1 MNVSIKWLKEYVDFD
16 LSPEVLAERLLMLG
30 MEIESIK
37 QLGEGLDRVV
47 VGKINTVTK
56 HPKAD
61 KLVLCNVDVGSGT
74 DGQIICGA
82 PNAREGL
89 VAPVALVGAQLPN
102 GLTIK
107 RAKIRG
113 EESHGM
119 LCSEQE
125 LAISDEASGLME
137 LPNDT
142 QIGISIVEALGLDD
156 VVLELEI
163 TPNRPDCLS
172 MIGVAREIS
181 VSTGNPLKLPEVNVQ
196 YSASAGIAIQD
207 LTSVTIEAPDLCP
220 RYAARV
226 IRGVKIA
233 PSPAWLQH
241 RLKAVGVGTINNIVD
256 ITNYVLME
264 YGHPL
269 HAFDYHQLTEN
280 RIIVRR
286 AEPGETLQTIDAE
299 EQELTPDMLV
309 IADAKTPVALAGVM
323 GGFDS
328 EITDETV
335 DVLLESAYFHPPSIR
350 KTSKALGMHT
360 EASHRFERGTDPEG
374 VIPAINR
381 AAQLIA
387 EIAGGEICSGIVDVY
402 PGKSRLVEDSRYAER
417 DGINIKLR
425 PERVNFVLGTEI
437 TPDGMRD
444 ILTRLGF
451 VVSDTFEV
459 KIPTFRPD
467 VSQEIDLVEEIARVY
482 GFDNIPTTLPRGD
495 IPIPKVDS
503 KEDLRE
509 RVKTYLLQCG
519 MMEAMNYA
527 FYHPDVF
534 DRIRLAPTDP
544 LRQAVRIA
552 NPLSED
558 QSIMRTTL
566 LPSLLANAQHNRNH
580 QINDVQFFECSKVFL
595 PHGTDEYPNEPERV
609 AGLIAGNLG
618 AGVYGNPLCPA
629 DFFDIKGV
637 VEGLLGRCDLSDYT
651 VVQTDHT
658 TFHPGRRAEI
668 RIKDKTLCV
677 FGEAHPEVLETY
689 DLPHKAYLFELDFD
703 KLVAVTEPTTQFEPI
718 PIYPSV
724 NRDLAIVLDTDTP
737 ASRPTEIIK
746 AVGGELVSSLHLFD
760 VYVGEQVAEGKK
772 SLAFAIEYRSPTE
785 TLTDEIVDRIHGRI
799 LEQLE
804 RELGATLRS

>member
-1 MNVSIKWLKEYVDFD
+1 MNVSIKWLKEYVEFD
-16 LSPEVLAERLLMLG
+16 LSPEALADRLLMLG

-47 VGKINTVTK
+47 VGRINTVEK

-74 DGQIICGA
+74 DAQIVCGA

-89 VAPVALVGAQLPN
+89 VAPVALIGAQLPN

-113 EESHGM
+113 EESSGM
-119 LCSEQE
+119 LCSQQE

-137 LPNDT
+137 LPDDT
-142 QIGISIVEALGLDD
+142 QIGAPIVEALGLDD

-181 VSTGNPLKLPEVNVQ
+181 VTTGNPLTLPDIDVQ
-196 YSASAGIAIQD
+196 EETANIHN
-207 LTSVTIEAPDLCP
+207 LTSVTIEDPELCP

-233 PSPAWLQH
+233 PSPVWLQR
-241 RLKAVGVGTINNIVD
+241 RLESIGVGTINNIVD

-269 HAFDYHQLTEN
+269 HAFDYHRLAEN
-280 RIIVRR
+280 RIVVRR
-286 AEPGETLQTIDAE
+286 AKSGETLKTIDAE
-299 EQELTPDMLV
+299 ERELTPDMLV
-309 IADAKTPVALAGVM
+309 IADAENPVALAGVM

-328 EITDETV
+328 EITGQTV

-360 EASHRFERGTDPEG
+360 EASHRFERGADPEG

-381 AAQLIA
+381 AAQLIVK
-387 EIAGGEICSGIVDVY
+387 IAGGEICSGIIDVY
-402 PGKSRLVEDSRYAER
+402 PGER
-417 DGINIKLR
+417 ETPNITLR

-437 TPDGMRD
+437 ADDDIRG

-451 VVSDTFEV
+451 AVSDAFEV
-459 KIPTFRPD
+459 TAPTFRPD
-467 VSQEIDLVEEIARVY
+467 VEQEIDLVEEIARVY

-495 IPIPKVDS
+495 IPIPKVEP

-534 DRIRLAPTDP
+534 DRIRLPSTDP
-544 LRQAVRIA
+544 LRQAVQIA
-552 NPLSED
+552 NPLSVD

-566 LPSLLANAQHNRNH
+566 LPSLLANAQRNRNH
-580 QINDVQFFECSKVFL
+580 QINDVQFFECSKVFI
-595 PHGTDEYPNEPERV
+595 PNGTDEYPNEPERV
-609 AGLIAGNLG
+609 AGMITGSLG
-618 AGVYGNPLCPA
+618 AGVYGDPFRPA
-629 DFFDIKGV
+629 DFFDVKGI
-637 VEGLLGRCDLSDYT
+637 VEGMLDRCGLSDYT
-651 VVQTDHT
+651 VTHTDHPA
-658 TFHPGRRAEI
+658 FHPGRRAEI
-668 RIKDKTLCV
+668 CIKDKTLCV
-677 FGEAHPEVLETY
+677 FGEAHPEVLENY
-689 DLPHKAYLFELDFD
+689 DLPNKAYLFELDFER
-703 KLVAVTEPTTQFEPI
+703 LVDVVEPLKQFEPI

-724 NRDLAIVLDTDTP
+724 NRDLAIVLDTDIP
-737 ASRPTEIIK
+737 ASRPIEIIEST
-746 AVGGELVSSLHLFD
+746 GGELVSSLHLFD
-760 VYVGEQVAEGKK
+760 VYTGEQVPEGKK
-772 SLAFAIEYRSPTE
+772 SLAFAIEYRSTTE
-785 TLTDEIVDRIHGRI
+785 TLTDEIVDRVHGGI
-799 LEQLE
+799 LERLE
-804 RELGATLRS
+804 QELGATLRS

>member
-1 MNVSIKWLKEYVDFD
+1 MNVSIKWLKEYVDFE
-16 LSPEVLAERLLMLG
+16 LSPEALAERLLMLG

-47 VGKINTVTK
+47 VGRINSVQQ

-74 DGQIICGA
+74 DAQIVCGA

-113 EESHGM
+113 EESGGM

-137 LPNDT
+137 LPEDT
-142 QIGISIVEALGLDD
+142 QIGAPIVEALGLDD
-156 VVLELEI
+156 VMLELEI

-172 MIGVAREIS
+172 MIGVGREIS
-181 VSTGNPLKLPEVNVQ
+181 VITGNPLKLPEIDVQ
-196 YSASAGIAIQD
+196 EETVD
-207 LTSVTIEAPDLCP
+207 THNLTRVTIEDPELCP

-226 IRGVKIA
+226 IRGVKIG
-233 PSPAWLQH
+233 PSPTWMQR
-241 RLKAVGVGTINNIVD
+241 RLEAIDVGTINNIVD

-269 HAFDYHQLTEN
+269 HAFDYHRLAEN
-280 RIIVRR
+280 RIVVRR
-286 AEPGETLQTIDAE
+286 AKPGETLKTIDAE
-299 EQELTPDMLV
+299 ERELTPDMLV
-309 IADAKTPVALAGVM
+309 IADAEHPVALAGVM

-328 EITDETV
+328 EITDQTV

-360 EASHRFERGTDPEG
+360 EASHRFERGADPEG

-381 AAQLIA
+381 AAQLIVD
-387 EIAGGEICSGIVDVY
+387 IAGGEICSGIIDVY
-402 PGKSRLVEDSRYAER
+402 PGER
-417 DGINIKLR
+417 ETPNIKLR

-437 TPDGMRD
+437 ADDDIRG

-459 KIPTFRPD
+459 SVPTFRPD
-467 VSQEIDLVEEIARVY
+467 VGQEIDLVEEIARVY
-482 GFDNIPTTLPRGD
+482 GFGNIPTTLPRGD
-495 IPIPKVDS
+495 IPIPKVEP
-503 KEDLRE
+503 KADLRE

-534 DRIRLAPTDP
+534 DRLRLSAKDP
-544 LRQAVRIA
+544 LRQAVQIA
-552 NPLSED
+552 NPLSVD

-566 LPSLLANAQHNRNH
+566 LPSLLANAQRNRNH
-580 QINDVQFFECSKVFL
+580 QINDVQFFECSKVFI
-595 PHGTDEYPNEPERV
+595 PNGTDEYPNEPEYV
-609 AGLIAGNLG
+609 AGMITGNLG
-618 AGVYGNPLCPA
+618 GGVYGDPFRPA

-637 VEGLLGRCDLSDYT
+637 VEGMLNRCGVSDYT
-651 VVQTDHT
+651 ITHT
-658 TFHPGRRAEI
+658 EHPTFHPGRRAEI
-668 RIKDKTLCV
+668 RVKDKTLCV
-677 FGEAHPEVLETY
+677 FGEAHPEVLENY
-689 DLPHKAYLFELDFD
+689 DLPSKAYLFELDFE
-703 KLVAVTEPTTQFEPI
+703 KLVDVVELMKQFEPI

-724 NRDLAIVLDTDTP
+724 NRDLAIVLDADIP
-737 ASRPTEIIK
+737 ASRPINIIESTE
-746 AVGGELVSSLHLFD
+746 GELVSSLHLFD
-760 VYVGEQVAEGKK
+760 VYTGEQVPEGKK
-772 SLAFAIEYRSPTE
+772 SLAFAIEYRSTTE
-785 TLTDEIVDRIHGRI
+785 TLTDEIVDRVHGGILVR
-799 LEQLE
+799 LEQ
-804 RELGATLRS
+804 ELGATLRS

>member
-37 QLGEGLDRVV
+37 RLGAGLERVV
-47 VGKINTVTK
+47 VGQINTVKK

-61 KLVLCNVDVGSGT
+61 KLVLCDVDVGSGT
-74 DGQIICGA
+74 DAQIVCGA

-113 EESHGM
+113 EESRGM

-125 LAISDEASGLME
+125 LTISDEASGLME

-142 QIGISIVEALGLDD
+142 QIGIPIVEALGLDD
-156 VVLELEI
+156 VMLELEI

-181 VSTGNPLKLPEVNVQ
+181 VSTGNPLKLPEVD
-196 YSASAGIAIQD
+196 IQQGRAEIQN

-241 RLKAVGVGTINNIVD
+241 RLKAIGVGTINNIVD

-269 HAFDYHQLTEN
+269 HAFDYHRLAEN

-286 AEPGETLQTIDAE
+286 AELGETLKTIDAE
-299 EQELTPDMLV
+299 ERELTPDMLV
-309 IADAKTPVALAGVM
+309 IADAKNPVALAGVM

-335 DVLLESAYFHPPSIR
+335 DVLLESAYFHPPNIR

-360 EASHRFERGTDPEG
+360 EASHRFERGADREG

-381 AAQLIA
+381 AVQLIV
-387 EIAGGEICSGIVDVY
+387 EIAGGEICSGIVDAY

-417 DGINIKLR
+417 DTITIKLR

-437 TPDGMRD
+437 TPDRMRD

-459 KIPTFRPD
+459 TVPTFRPD

-495 IPIPKVDS
+495 IPIPGVDS

-509 RVKTYLLQCG
+509 RVKLYLLQCG

-544 LRQAVRIA
+544 LRQAVQIA

-580 QINDVQFFECSKVFL
+580 QINDVQFFECSKVFV
-595 PHGTDEYPNEPERV
+595 PNGTAEHPNEPERV
-609 AGLIAGNLG
+609 AGIIAGNLG
-618 AGVYGNPLCPA
+618 AGVYGNPLRPA

-637 VEGLLGRCDLSDYT
+637 VEGLLDRCGLSDYT
-651 VVQTDHT
+651 VVQTDHP

-677 FGEAHPEVLETY
+677 FGEAHPEVLEAY
-689 DLPHKAYLFELDFD
+689 DLPHKAYLFELDFN
-703 KLVAVTEPTTQFEPI
+703 KLGDVTESTTQFEPI
-718 PIYPSV
+718 AIYPSV

-746 AVGGELVSSLHLFD
+746 SAGGELISSLHLFD
-760 VYVGEQVAEGKK
+760 VYVGEQVPEGKK
-772 SLAFAIEYRSPTE
+772 SLAFAIEYRSTTE
-785 TLTDEIVDRIHGRI
+785 TLTDEIVDRIHGEI

>member
-16 LSPEVLAERLLMLG
+16 LSPEALSERLLMLG

-47 VGKINTVTK
+47 VGRINTVDK
-56 HPKAD
+56 HPQAD
-61 KLVLCNVDVGSGT
+61 KLVLCNVDVGSGA
-74 DGQIICGA
+74 DAQVVCGA

-113 EESHGM
+113 EESQGM

-137 LPNDT
+137 LPDET
-142 QIGISIVEALGLDD
+142 QIGAPIVEALGLDD

-181 VSTGNPLKLPEVNVQ
+181 VITENSLRLPAVNVQ
-196 YSASAGIAIQD
+196 QGLTDINN

-233 PSPAWLQH
+233 PSPTWLQR
-241 RLKAVGVGTINNIVD
+241 RLEAIGVGTINNIVD

-280 RIIVRR
+280 RIVVRR
-286 AEPGETLQTIDAE
+286 AKPGETLKTIDAE
-299 EQELTPDMLV
+299 ERELTPDMLV
-309 IADAKTPVALAGVM
+309 IADAENPVALAGVM

-328 EITDETV
+328 EITDQTV

-350 KTSKALGMHT
+350 KTSKVLGMHT
-360 EASHRFERGTDPEG
+360 EASHRFERGADPEG
-374 VIPAINR
+374 VIPALNR
-381 AAQLIA
+381 TTQLIA
-387 EIAGGEICSGIVDVY
+387 EIAGGEICAGIVDVY
-402 PGKSRLVEDSRYAER
+402 PSKREAL
-417 DGINIKLR
+417 NIKLR
-425 PERVNFVLGTEI
+425 PERANFVLGTEI
-437 TPDGMRD
+437 APDDMCD

-451 VVSDTFEV
+451 TVSDTFEV
-459 KIPTFRPD
+459 TAPTFRPD
-467 VSQEIDLVEEIARVY
+467 VGQEIDLVEEIARVY

-495 IPIPKVDS
+495 IPIPKVVP

-509 RVKTYLLQCG
+509 RVKMYLLQCG

-534 DRIRLAPTDP
+534 DRIRLESTDP
-544 LRQAVRIA
+544 LRQAVQIA

-566 LPSLLANAQHNRNH
+566 LPSLLANAQRNRNH
-580 QINDVQFFECSKVFL
+580 QINDVQFFECSKVFI
-595 PHGTDEYPNEPERV
+595 PNGTDEYPNEPERV
-609 AGLIAGNLG
+609 AGIIAGNLG
-618 AGVYGNPLCPA
+618 AGIYGDPLRPA

-637 VEGLLGRCDLSDYT
+637 VEGMLGRCGVSNYT
-651 VVQTDHT
+651 ITHTDHPA
-658 TFHPGRRAEI
+658 FHPGRRAEI
-668 RIKDKTLCV
+668 HVEDKALCV
-677 FGEAHPEVLETY
+677 FGEAHPEVMENY
-689 DLPHKAYLFELDFD
+689 DLPHEAYLFELDFER
-703 KLVAVTEPTTQFEPI
+703 LVDVVEPMKQFEPI

-724 NRDLAIVLDTDTP
+724 NRDLAIVLDADTP
-737 ASRPTEIIK
+737 ASRPTEVIRS
-746 AVGGELVSSLHLFD
+746 AGGELVSGLHLFD
-760 VYVGEQVAEGKK
+760 VYTGEQVPEGKK
-772 SLAFAIEYRSPTE
+772 SLAFAIEYRSTTE
-785 TLTDEIVDRIHGRI
+785 TLTDEIVDRIHGGI

-804 RELGATLRS
+804 RELGAILRS

>member
-16 LSPEVLAERLLMLG
+16 LPPETLAERLLMLG
-30 MEIESIK
+30 MEIESIR

-47 VGKINTVTK
+47 IGRINTVEK

-61 KLVLCNVDVGSGT
+61 KLVLCNVDVGSGA
-74 DGQIICGA
+74 DAQIVCGA

-113 EESHGM
+113 EESSGM

-137 LPNDT
+137 LPEDT
-142 QIGISIVEALGLDD
+142 QIGAPIVEVLGLDD

-181 VSTGNPLKLPEVNVQ
+181 VTTGNPLKLSEIDVQ
-196 YSASAGIAIQD
+196 EETVD
-207 LTSVTIEAPDLCP
+207 VHTLTSVTIADPELCP

-233 PSPAWLQH
+233 PSPAWLQR
-241 RLKAVGVGTINNIVD
+241 RLETVGIGTINNIVD

-269 HAFDYHQLTEN
+269 HAFDYHHLSEN
-280 RIIVRR
+280 RIVVRR
-286 AEPGETLQTIDAE
+286 AKPGERLKTIDAE
-299 EQELTPDMLV
+299 ERELTPDMLV
-309 IADAKTPVALAGVM
+309 IADAENPVALAGVM

-328 EITDETV
+328 EITDQTV

-360 EASHRFERGTDPEG
+360 EASHRFERGADPEG

-381 AAQLIA
+381 AAQLIV
-387 EIAGGEICSGIVDVY
+387 EVAGGAVCSGIVDVY
-402 PGKSRLVEDSRYAER
+402 PGER
-417 DGINIKLR
+417 EAINIELR

-437 TPDGMRD
+437 AHNDIRG

-451 VVSDTFEV
+451 VVSDAFEV
-459 KIPTFRPD
+459 TVPTFRPD
-467 VSQEIDLVEEIARVY
+467 VEQEIDLVEEIARVY

-495 IPIPKVDS
+495 IPIPKVEP
-503 KEDLRE
+503 KADLRE

-534 DRIRLAPTDP
+534 DRIRLSSTDP
-544 LRQAVRIA
+544 LRQAVQIA
-552 NPLSED
+552 NPLSVD

-566 LPSLLANAQHNRNH
+566 LPSLLANAQRNRNH
-580 QINDVQFFECSKVFL
+580 QINDVQFFECSKVFI
-595 PHGTDEYPNEPERV
+595 PNGTDEYPHEPERV
-609 AGLIAGNLG
+609 AGMITGNLG
-618 AGVYGNPLCPA
+618 AGVYGDPLRPA
-629 DFFDIKGV
+629 DFFDIKGI
-637 VEGLLGRCDLSDYT
+637 VEGMLDRCGLSDYT
-651 VVQTDHT
+651 ITHTDHPA
-658 TFHPGRRAEI
+658 FHPGRRAEI
-668 RIKDKTLCV
+668 RIEDATLCV
-677 FGEAHPEVLETY
+677 FGEAHPEVLENY
-689 DLPHKAYLFELDFD
+689 DLPNKAYLFELDFE
-703 KLVAVTEPTTQFEPI
+703 KLVDVVEPMRQFEPI

-724 NRDLAIVLDTDTP
+724 NRDLALVLDADIP
-737 ASRPTEIIK
+737 ASRPIEIIES
-746 AVGGELVSSLHLFD
+746 AGGELVSSLHLFD
-760 VYVGEQVAEGKK
+760 VYTGEQVAEGKK
-772 SLAFAIEYRSPTE
+772 SLAFAIEYRSTTE
-785 TLTDEIVDRIHGRI
+785 TLTDEIVDRVHGGI
-799 LEQLE
+799 LERLE
-804 RELGATLRS
+804 QELGATLRS

>member
-1 MNVSIKWLKEYVDFD
+1 MNVSIKWLKEYVNFD
-16 LSPEVLAERLLMLG
+16 LSPEVLADRLLMLG

-37 QLGEGLDRVV
+37 RLGEGLDRVV
-47 VGKINTVTK
+47 VGRINTVDK
-56 HPKAD
+56 HPQAD

-74 DGQIICGA
+74 DAQIVCGA

-113 EESHGM
+113 EESQGM
-119 LCSEQE
+119 LCSQQE
-125 LAISDEASGLME
+125 LDISDEASGLME
-137 LPNDT
+137 LPDDT
-142 QIGISIVEALGLDD
+142 QIGAPIVEALGLDD

-181 VSTGNPLKLPEVNVQ
+181 ITTGNPLRLPEVNVQ
-196 YSASAGIAIQD
+196 QETTDIHN
-207 LTSVTIEAPDLCP
+207 LTSITIEDSDLCP

-233 PSPAWLQH
+233 PSPAWLQ
-241 RLKAVGVGTINNIVD
+241 RQLEAIGVGTINNIVD

-269 HAFDYHQLTEN
+269 HAFDYHRLTEN
-280 RIIVRR
+280 RIVVRR
-286 AEPGETLQTIDAE
+286 AKPGEKLKTIDAE
-299 EQELTPDMLV
+299 ERELTPDMLV
-309 IADAKTPVALAGVM
+309 IADAKNPVALAGVM

-328 EITDETV
+328 EITDQTV

-360 EASHRFERGTDPEG
+360 EASHRFERGVDPEG
-374 VIPAINR
+374 VVPAINR

-387 EIAGGEICSGIVDVY
+387 EIAGGEICSGIVDAY
-402 PGKSRLVEDSRYAER
+402 PGKPEA
-417 DGINIKLR
+417 INITLR
-425 PERVNFVLGTEI
+425 PERANFVLGTEI
-437 TPDGMRD
+437 APDDMRD

-451 VVSDTFEV
+451 IVSDTFGV
-459 KIPTFRPD
+459 TVPTCRPD
-467 VSQEIDLVEEIARVY
+467 VRQEIDLVEEIARVY

-495 IPIPKVDS
+495 IPIPQVDP

-509 RVKTYLLQCG
+509 RVKSYLLQCG

-527 FYHPDVF
+527 FYHPNVF
-534 DRIRLAPTDP
+534 DRIHLESTDP
-544 LRQAVRIA
+544 LRQAVQIA
-552 NPLSED
+552 NPLTED

-566 LPSLLANAQHNRNH
+566 LPSLLANAQRNRNH
-580 QINDVQFFECSKVFL
+580 QINDVQFFECSKVFI
-595 PHGTDEYPNEPERV
+595 PNGTDEYPNEPERV
-609 AGLIAGNLG
+609 AGIIAGNLG
-618 AGVYGNPLCPA
+618 AGVYGDPLRPA

-637 VEGLLGRCDLSDYT
+637 VEGMLNRCGISDYIIT
-651 VVQTDHT
+651 HTDHP

-668 RIKDKTLCV
+668 HIEDKTLCV
-677 FGEAHPEVLETY
+677 LGEAHPEVLENY
-689 DLPHKAYLFELDFD
+689 DLPHKAYLFELDFER
-703 KLVAVTEPTTQFEPI
+703 LVNAVEPMKQFEPI

-724 NRDLAIVLDTDTP
+724 NRDLAIVLDADTP
-737 ASRPTEIIK
+737 ANRPTEIIK
-746 AVGGELVSSLHLFD
+746 SAGGELVSGLHLFD
-760 VYVGEQVAEGKK
+760 VYTGEQVPEGKK
-772 SLAFAIEYRSPTE
+772 SLAFAIEYRSGTE
-785 TLTDEIVDRIHGRI
+785 TLTDEVVDRVHGGI

>member
-1 MNVSIKWLKEYVDFD
+1 MDVSMKWLKEYVDFD

-47 VGKINTVTK
+47 VGKINAVNK

-74 DGQIICGA
+74 DAQIVCGA

-89 VAPVALVGAQLPN
+89 VAPVALIGAQLPN

-125 LAISDEASGLME
+125 LTISDEASGLME
-137 LPNDT
+137 LSNDT
-142 QIGISIVEALGLDD
+142 QIGISIAEALGLDD

-196 YSASAGIAIQD
+196 CSSPDMIGTGGAAIQN
-207 LTSVTIEAPDLCP
+207 LTSVTIDAPDLCP

-233 PSPAWLQH
+233 PSPAWLQR
-241 RLKAVGVGTINNIVD
+241 RLGAVGIGTINNIVD

-269 HAFDYHQLTEN
+269 HAFDYHRLVEN

-286 AEPGETLQTIDAE
+286 AESGETLKTIDAE
-299 EQELTPDMLV
+299 ERELTPDMLV
-309 IADAKTPVALAGVM
+309 IADAKNPVALAGVM

-328 EITDETV
+328 EITGETV

-381 AAQLIA
+381 AAQLIT

-402 PGKSRLVEDSRYAER
+402 PGKR
-417 DGINIKLR
+417 DAINIKLR

-459 KIPTFRPD
+459 TVPTFRPD
-467 VSQEIDLVEEIARVY
+467 VNQEIDLVEEIARVY

-534 DRIRLAPTDP
+534 DRIRLTPTDP
-544 LRQAVRIA
+544 LRQAVQIA

-580 QINDVQFFECSKVFL
+580 QISDVQFFECSKVFI
-595 PHGTDEYPNEPERV
+595 PNGTAEHPNEPERI

-618 AGVYGNPLCPA
+618 GGVYGNPLRPA

-637 VEGLLGRCDLSDYT
+637 VEGLLERCGLSDYT
-651 VVQTDHT
+651 VVQADRPTL
-658 TFHPGRRAEI
+658 HPGRRAEI
-668 RIKDKTLCV
+668 RIKDETVCV

-689 DLPHKAYLFELDFD
+689 DLPYKAYLFELDFD
-703 KLVAVTEPTTQFEPI
+703 KLVDMAESTTQFKSI

-724 NRDLAIVLDTDTP
+724 NRDLAIVLDINTS
-737 ASRPTEIIK
+737 ANRPTEIIK
-746 AVGGELVSSLHLFD
+746 SAGGELVSSLHLFD
-760 VYVGEQVAEGKK
+760 VYVGEQVPEGKK
-772 SLAFAIEYRSPTE
+772 SLAFAIEYRSTTE
-785 TLTDEIVDRIHGRI
+785 TLTDEIVDRIHGGI

>member
-16 LSPEVLAERLLMLG
+16 LSPEALSERLLMLG

-47 VGKINTVTK
+47 VGRINTVDK
-56 HPKAD
+56 HPQAD
-61 KLVLCNVDVGSGT
+61 KLVLCNVDVGSGA
-74 DGQIICGA
+74 DAQVVCGA

-113 EESHGM
+113 EESQGM

-137 LPNDT
+137 LPDET
-142 QIGISIVEALGLDD
+142 QIGAPIVEALGLDD

-181 VSTGNPLKLPEVNVQ
+181 VITENSLRLPAVNVQ
-196 YSASAGIAIQD
+196 QG
-207 LTSVTIEAPDLCP
+207 LTDINNLTNVTIEAPDLCP

-233 PSPAWLQH
+233 PSPTWLQR
-241 RLKAVGVGTINNIVD
+241 RLEAIGVGTINNIVD

-280 RIIVRR
+280 RIVVRR
-286 AEPGETLQTIDAE
+286 AKPGETLKTIDAE
-299 EQELTPDMLV
+299 ERELTPDMLV
-309 IADAKTPVALAGVM
+309 IADAENPVALAGVM

-328 EITDETV
+328 EITDQTV

-350 KTSKALGMHT
+350 KTSKVLGMHT
-360 EASHRFERGTDPEG
+360 EASHRFERGADPEG
-374 VIPAINR
+374 VIPALNR
-381 AAQLIA
+381 TTQLIA
-387 EIAGGEICSGIVDVY
+387 EIAGGEICAGIVDVY
-402 PGKSRLVEDSRYAER
+402 PSKREAL
-417 DGINIKLR
+417 NIKLR
-425 PERVNFVLGTEI
+425 PERANFVLGTEI
-437 TPDGMRD
+437 APDDMCD

-451 VVSDTFEV
+451 TVSDTFEV
-459 KIPTFRPD
+459 TAPTFRPD
-467 VSQEIDLVEEIARVY
+467 VGQEIDLVEEIARVY

-495 IPIPKVDS
+495 IPIPKVVP

-509 RVKTYLLQCG
+509 RVKMYLLQCG

-534 DRIRLAPTDP
+534 DRIRLESTDP
-544 LRQAVRIA
+544 LRQAVQIA

-566 LPSLLANAQHNRNH
+566 LPSLLANAQRNRNH
-580 QINDVQFFECSKVFL
+580 QINDVQFFECSKVFI
-595 PHGTDEYPNEPERV
+595 PNGTDEYPNEPERV
-609 AGLIAGNLG
+609 AGIIAGNLG
-618 AGVYGNPLCPA
+618 AGIYGDPLRPA

-637 VEGLLGRCDLSDYT
+637 VEGMLGRCGVSNYT
-651 VVQTDHT
+651 ITHTDHPA
-658 TFHPGRRAEI
+658 FHPGRRAEI
-668 RIKDKTLCV
+668 HVEDKALCV
-677 FGEAHPEVLETY
+677 FGEAHPEVMENY
-689 DLPHKAYLFELDFD
+689 DLPHEAYLFELDFER
-703 KLVAVTEPTTQFEPI
+703 LVDVVEPMKQFEPI

-724 NRDLAIVLDTDTP
+724 NRDLAIVLDADTP
-737 ASRPTEIIK
+737 ASRPTEVIRS
-746 AVGGELVSSLHLFD
+746 AGGELVSGLHLFD
-760 VYVGEQVAEGKK
+760 VYTGEQVPEGKK
-772 SLAFAIEYRSPTE
+772 SLAFAIEYRSTTE
-785 TLTDEIVDRIHGRI
+785 TLTDEIVDRIHGGI

-804 RELGATLRS
+804 RELGAILRS

>member
-16 LSPEVLAERLLMLG
+16 LSPEALSERLLMLG

-47 VGKINTVTK
+47 VGRINTVDK
-56 HPKAD
+56 HPQAD
-61 KLVLCNVDVGSGT
+61 KLVLCNVDVGSGA
-74 DGQIICGA
+74 DAQVVCGA

-113 EESHGM
+113 EESQGM

-137 LPNDT
+137 LPDET
-142 QIGISIVEALGLDD
+142 QIGAPIVEALGLDD

-181 VSTGNPLKLPEVNVQ
+181 VITENSLRLPAVNVQ
-196 YSASAGIAIQD
+196 QG
-207 LTSVTIEAPDLCP
+207 LTDINNLTNVTIEAPDLCP

-233 PSPAWLQH
+233 PSPTWLQR
-241 RLKAVGVGTINNIVD
+241 RLEAIGVGTINNIVD

-280 RIIVRR
+280 RIVVRR
-286 AEPGETLQTIDAE
+286 AKPGETLKTIDAE
-299 EQELTPDMLV
+299 ERELTPDMLV
-309 IADAKTPVALAGVM
+309 IADAENPVALAGVM

-328 EITDETV
+328 EITDQTV

-350 KTSKALGMHT
+350 KTSKVLGMHT
-360 EASHRFERGTDPEG
+360 EASHRFERGADPEG
-374 VIPAINR
+374 VIPALNR
-381 AAQLIA
+381 TTQLIA
-387 EIAGGEICSGIVDVY
+387 EIAGGEICAGIVDVY
-402 PGKSRLVEDSRYAER
+402 PSKREAL
-417 DGINIKLR
+417 NIKLR
-425 PERVNFVLGTEI
+425 PERANFVLGTEI
-437 TPDGMRD
+437 APDDMCD

-451 VVSDTFEV
+451 TVSDTFEV
-459 KIPTFRPD
+459 TAPTFRPD
-467 VSQEIDLVEEIARVY
+467 VGQEIDLVEEIARVY

-495 IPIPKVDS
+495 IPIPKVVP

-509 RVKTYLLQCG
+509 RVKMYLLQCG

-534 DRIRLAPTDP
+534 DRIRLESTDP
-544 LRQAVRIA
+544 LRQAVQIA

-566 LPSLLANAQHNRNH
+566 LPSLLANAQRNRNH
-580 QINDVQFFECSKVFL
+580 QINDVQFFECSKVFI
-595 PHGTDEYPNEPERV
+595 PNGTDEYPNEPERV
-609 AGLIAGNLG
+609 AGIIAGNLG
-618 AGVYGNPLCPA
+618 AGVYGDPLRPA

-637 VEGLLGRCDLSDYT
+637 VEGMLGRCGVSNYT
-651 VVQTDHT
+651 ITHTDHPA
-658 TFHPGRRAEI
+658 FHPGRRAEI
-668 RIKDKTLCV
+668 HVEDKALCV
-677 FGEAHPEVLETY
+677 FGEAHPEVMENY
-689 DLPHKAYLFELDFD
+689 DLPHEAYLFELDFER
-703 KLVAVTEPTTQFEPI
+703 LVDVVEPMKQFEPI

-724 NRDLAIVLDTDTP
+724 NRDLAIVLDADTP
-737 ASRPTEIIK
+737 ASRPTEVIRS
-746 AVGGELVSSLHLFD
+746 AGGELVSGLHLFD
-760 VYVGEQVAEGKK
+760 VYTGEQVPEGKK
-772 SLAFAIEYRSPTE
+772 SLAFAIEYRSTTE
-785 TLTDEIVDRIHGRI
+785 TLTDEIVDRIHGGI

-804 RELGATLRS
+804 RELGAILRS

>member
-1 MNVSIKWLKEYVDFD
+1 MNASIKWLKEYVDFD
-16 LSPEVLAERLLMLG
+16 LSPEALAERLLMLG

-47 VGKINTVTK
+47 VGRINTVDR
-56 HPKAD
+56 HPQAD

-74 DGQIICGA
+74 DAQIVCGA

-113 EESHGM
+113 EESQGM

-125 LAISDEASGLME
+125 LAISEEASGLME
-137 LPNDT
+137 LPDDM
-142 QIGISIVEALGLDD
+142 QIGAPIVEALDLND

-181 VSTGNPLKLPEVNVQ
+181 VITENPLKLPEVNIP
-196 YSASAGIAIQD
+196 SGTIDIHN

-233 PSPAWLQH
+233 PSPTWLQR
-241 RLKAVGVGTINNIVD
+241 RLEAIGVGTINNIVD

-264 YGHPL
+264 YGQPL
-269 HAFDYHQLTEN
+269 HAFDYHRLTEN
-280 RIIVRR
+280 RIVVRR
-286 AEPGETLQTIDAE
+286 AKLGEKLKTIDAE
-299 EQELTPDMLV
+299 ERELVREMLV
-309 IADAKTPVALAGVM
+309 IADAENPVALAGVM

-328 EITDETV
+328 EITDGTV

-350 KTSKALGMHT
+350 KTSKDLGMHT
-360 EASHRFERGTDPEG
+360 EASHRFERGADPEG

-402 PGKSRLVEDSRYAER
+402 PGKQEA
-417 DGINIKLR
+417 INIKLR
-425 PERVNFVLGTEI
+425 PERANFVLGTKI
-437 TPDGMRD
+437 ASDDMRD
-444 ILTRLGF
+444 SLTRLGF
-451 VVSDTFEV
+451 TVSDTFEV
-459 KIPTFRPD
+459 TVPTFRPD
-467 VSQEIDLVEEIARVY
+467 VSQEIDLVEEIVRVY

-495 IPIPKVDS
+495 IPIPQVDP

-519 MMEAMNYA
+519 MMEAINYA

-534 DRIRLAPTDP
+534 DRIRLESTDP
-544 LRQAVRIA
+544 LRQAVQIA
-552 NPLSED
+552 NPLTED

-566 LPSLLANAQHNRNH
+566 LPSLLANAQRNRNH
-580 QINDVQFFECSKVFL
+580 QINNVQFFECSKVFI
-595 PHGTDEYPNEPERV
+595 PNGTGEYPNEPERV
-609 AGLIAGNLG
+609 AAIIAGNLG
-618 AGVYGNPLCPA
+618 AGVYGDPLRQA

-637 VEGLLGRCDLSDYT
+637 VEGMLDRCGISDYT
-651 VVQTDHT
+651 ITHTDHPA
-658 TFHPGRRAEI
+658 FHPGRRAEI
-668 RIKDKTLCV
+668 RIEDKTLCV
-677 FGEAHPEVLETY
+677 FGETHPEVLENY
-689 DLPHKAYLFELDFD
+689 DLPHKAYLFELDFEE
-703 KLVAVTEPTTQFEPI
+703 LVGVVEPTKQFEPI

-724 NRDLAIVLDTDTP
+724 NRDLAIVLDVDTP
-737 ASRPTEIIK
+737 ASRPTEIIRS
-746 AVGGELVSSLHLFD
+746 AGGELVSGLHLFD
-760 VYVGEQVAEGKK
+760 VYAGEQVPEGKK
-772 SLAFAIEYRSPTE
+772 SLAFAIEYRSTTE
-785 TLTDEIVDRIHGRI
+785 TLTDEIVDKVHGGI
-799 LEQLE
+799 LDQLE

>member
-1 MNVSIKWLKEYVDFD
+1 MNVSIKWLKEYVEFD

-30 MEIESIK
+30 MEIKSIK

-47 VGKINTVTK
+47 VGRINTMEK

-74 DGQIICGA
+74 DVQIVCGA
-82 PNAREGL
+82 PNARQGL
-89 VAPVALVGAQLPN
+89 IAPVALVGAELPN

-113 EESHGM
+113 EESQGM

-137 LPNDT
+137 LPDDT
-142 QIGISIVEALGLDD
+142 QIGASIIEVLDLDD
-156 VVLELEI
+156 VVMELEI

-181 VSTGNPLKLPEVNVQ
+181 VTTGNPLRLPEGNVQ
-196 YSASAGIAIQD
+196 QGMADIHN

-233 PSPAWLQH
+233 PSPAWLQR
-241 RLKAVGVGTINNIVD
+241 RLEAIGVGTINNIVD

-269 HAFDYHQLTEN
+269 HAFDYHRLAEN
-280 RIIVRR
+280 RIVVRR
-286 AEPGETLQTIDAE
+286 AEPGEKLKTIDAAE
-299 EQELTPDMLV
+299 RELTPDMLV
-309 IADAKTPVALAGVM
+309 IADAEDPVALAGVM

-328 EITDETV
+328 EITDQTV

-350 KTSKALGMHT
+350 KTSKALGLHT
-360 EASHRFERGTDPEG
+360 EASHRFERGTDLEG
-374 VIPAINR
+374 VIPSINR
-381 AAQLIA
+381 AAQLIVK
-387 EIAGGEICSGIVDVY
+387 IAGGEICSGIIDAY
-402 PGKSRLVEDSRYAER
+402 PGKREA
-417 DGINIKLR
+417 INIKLR
-425 PERVNFVLGTEI
+425 PERANFVLGTEI
-437 TPDGMRD
+437 KADEMRD

-451 VVSDTFEV
+451 TVSDTFEATA
-459 KIPTFRPD
+459 PTFRPD
-467 VSQEIDLVEEIARVY
+467 VGQEIDLIEEIARVY

-495 IPIPKVDS
+495 IPIPKVDP
-503 KEDLRE
+503 KAALRE

-534 DRIRLAPTDP
+534 DRIRLTSTDP
-544 LRQAVRIA
+544 LRRAVQIA

-566 LPSLLANAQHNRNH
+566 LPSLLANTQRNRNH
-580 QINDVQFFECSKVFL
+580 QINDVQFFECSKVFI
-595 PHGTDEYPNEPERV
+595 PNEAGEYPNEPERV
-609 AGLIAGNLG
+609 AGIIAGNLG
-618 AGVYGNPLCPA
+618 AGVYGNPRRPA

-637 VEGLLGRCDLSDYT
+637 VEGMLDRCGISDYT
-651 VVQTDHT
+651 ITHTDHPA
-658 TFHPGRRAEI
+658 FHPGRRAEI
-668 RIKDKTLCV
+668 HVEGKTLCV
-677 FGEAHPEVLETY
+677 LGETHPEVLENY
-689 DLPHKAYLFELDFD
+689 DLPHKAYLFELDFER
-703 KLVAVTEPTTQFEPI
+703 LVNVVEPMKQFESI

-724 NRDLAIVLDTDTP
+724 NRDLAIVLDMNIP
-737 ASRPTEIIK
+737 ASCPTEIIK
-746 AVGGELVSSLHLFD
+746 STGGELVSSLHLFD
-760 VYVGEQVAEGKK
+760 VYTGEQVPEGKK
-772 SLAFAIEYRSPTE
+772 SLAFAIEYRSITE
-785 TLTDEIVDRIHGRI
+785 TLTDEIIDQIHGGI

-804 RELGATLRS
+804 QELGATLRS

>member
-16 LSPEVLAERLLMLG
+16 LSPEALSERLLMLG

-47 VGKINTVTK
+47 VGRINTVDK
-56 HPKAD
+56 HPQAD
-61 KLVLCNVDVGSGT
+61 KLVLCNVDVGSGA
-74 DGQIICGA
+74 DAQVVCGA

-113 EESHGM
+113 EESQGM

-137 LPNDT
+137 LPDET
-142 QIGISIVEALGLDD
+142 QIGAPIVEALGLDD

-181 VSTGNPLKLPEVNVQ
+181 VITENSLRLPAVNVQ
-196 YSASAGIAIQD
+196 QGLTDINN

-233 PSPAWLQH
+233 PSPTWLQR
-241 RLKAVGVGTINNIVD
+241 RLEAIGVGTINNIVD

-269 HAFDYHQLTEN
+269 HAFDYHRLTEN
-280 RIIVRR
+280 RIVVRR
-286 AEPGETLQTIDAE
+286 AKPGETLKTIDAE
-299 EQELTPDMLV
+299 ERELTPDMLV
-309 IADAKTPVALAGVM
+309 IADAENPVALAGVM

-328 EITDETV
+328 EITDQAV

-350 KTSKALGMHT
+350 KTSKVLGMHT
-360 EASHRFERGTDPEG
+360 EASHRFERGADPEG
-374 VIPAINR
+374 VIPALNR
-381 AAQLIA
+381 TTQLIA
-387 EIAGGEICSGIVDVY
+387 EIAGGEICAGIVDVY
-402 PGKSRLVEDSRYAER
+402 PSKREAL
-417 DGINIKLR
+417 NIKLR
-425 PERVNFVLGTEI
+425 PERANFVLGTEI
-437 TPDGMRD
+437 APDDMCD

-451 VVSDTFEV
+451 TVSDTFEV
-459 KIPTFRPD
+459 TAPTFRPD
-467 VSQEIDLVEEIARVY
+467 VGQEIDLVEEIARVY

-495 IPIPKVDS
+495 IPIPKVVP

-509 RVKTYLLQCG
+509 RVKMYLLQCG

-534 DRIRLAPTDP
+534 DRIRLESTDP
-544 LRQAVRIA
+544 LRQAVQIA

-566 LPSLLANAQHNRNH
+566 LPSLLANAQRNRNH
-580 QINDVQFFECSKVFL
+580 QINDVQFFECSKVFI
-595 PHGTDEYPNEPERV
+595 PNGTDEYPNEPERV
-609 AGLIAGNLG
+609 AGIIAGNLG
-618 AGVYGNPLCPA
+618 AGVYGDPLRPA

-637 VEGLLGRCDLSDYT
+637 VEGMLGRCGVSNYT
-651 VVQTDHT
+651 ITHTDHPA
-658 TFHPGRRAEI
+658 FHPGRRAEI
-668 RIKDKTLCV
+668 HVEDKALCV
-677 FGEAHPEVLETY
+677 FGEAHPEVMENY
-689 DLPHKAYLFELDFD
+689 DLPHEAYLFELDFER
-703 KLVAVTEPTTQFEPI
+703 LVDVVEPMKQFEPI

-724 NRDLAIVLDTDTP
+724 NRDLAIVLDADTP
-737 ASRPTEIIK
+737 ASRPTEVIRS
-746 AVGGELVSSLHLFD
+746 AGGELVSGLHLFD
-760 VYVGEQVAEGKK
+760 VYTGEQVPEGKK
-772 SLAFAIEYRSPTE
+772 SLAFAIEYRSTTE
-785 TLTDEIVDRIHGRI
+785 TLTDEIVDRIHGGI

-804 RELGATLRS
+804 RELGAILRS

>member
-16 LSPEVLAERLLMLG
+16 LSPEALAERLLMLG

-47 VGKINTVTK
+47 VGRINTVDK
-56 HPKAD
+56 HPQAD
-61 KLVLCNVDVGSGT
+61 KLVLCNVNVGSGIDT
-74 DGQIICGA
+74 QIVCGA

-113 EESHGM
+113 EESQGM

-137 LPNDT
+137 LPDDT
-142 QIGISIVEALGLDD
+142 QIGAPIVEVLGLDD
-156 VVLELEI
+156 AMLELEI

-172 MIGVAREIS
+172 MIGVAREIG
-181 VSTGNPLKLPEVNVQ
+181 VTTGNPLRLPEVNVQ
-196 YSASAGIAIQD
+196 QGRMD
-207 LTSVTIEAPDLCP
+207 VHNLTSVTIEAPDLCP
-220 RYAARV
+220 RYAGRV

-241 RLKAVGVGTINNIVD
+241 RLQAIGVGTINNIVD

-269 HAFDYHQLTEN
+269 HAFDYHRLTEN
-280 RIIVRR
+280 RIVVRR
-286 AEPGETLQTIDAE
+286 AKPGEKLKTIDAE
-299 EQELTPDMLV
+299 ERELTSDMLV
-309 IADAKTPVALAGVM
+309 IADAQNPVALAGVM

-328 EITDETV
+328 EITNQTV
-335 DVLLESAYFHPPSIR
+335 DVLLESAYFDPPSIR

-360 EASHRFERGTDPEG
+360 EASHRFERGADPEG

-387 EIAGGEICSGIVDVY
+387 EIAGGEICSGIVDAY
-402 PGKSRLVEDSRYAER
+402 PGKREA
-417 DGINIKLR
+417 INIKLR
-425 PERVNFVLGTEI
+425 PERANFVLGTEI
-437 TPDGMRD
+437 DAADIRD

-451 VVSDTFEV
+451 IVSDTFEV
-459 KIPTFRPD
+459 TVPTFRPD
-467 VSQEIDLVEEIARVY
+467 VGQEIDLVEEIARVY

-495 IPIPKVDS
+495 IPIPKVDP
-503 KEDLRE
+503 KENLRE
-509 RVKTYLLQCG
+509 QVKTYLLQCG
-519 MMEAMNYA
+519 IMEAMNYA

-534 DRIRLAPTDP
+534 DRIRLESTNP
-544 LRQAVRIA
+544 LRQAVQIA

-580 QINDVQFFECSKVFL
+580 QINNVQFFECSKVFI
-595 PHGTDEYPNEPERV
+595 PNEGSEYPNEPERA
-609 AGLIAGNLG
+609 AGIIAGNLG
-618 AGVYGNPLCPA
+618 AGVYGDPLHPA

-637 VEGLLGRCDLSDYT
+637 VEGMLDRCGISDYT
-651 VVQTDHT
+651 IAHTDHPA
-658 TFHPGRRAEI
+658 FHPGRRAEI
-668 RIKDKTLCV
+668 RIEDKVLCV
-677 FGEAHPEVLETY
+677 FGEAHPEVLENY
-689 DLPHKAYLFELDFD
+689 DLPHKAYLFELDFER
-703 KLVAVTEPTTQFEPI
+703 LVGVAEPMQQFESI
-718 PIYPSV
+718 PVYPSV
-724 NRDLAIVLDTDTP
+724 NRDLAIVLDADTP
-737 ASRPTEIIK
+737 ASHPTEIIK
-746 AVGGELVSSLHLFD
+746 AAGGELVSALHLFD
-760 VYVGEQVAEGKK
+760 VYTGEQVPEGKK
-772 SLAFAIEYRSPTE
+772 SLAFAIEYRSTTG
-785 TLTDEIVDRIHGRI
+785 TLTDEIVDRVHGGI

-804 RELGATLRS
+804 QELGATLRS

>member
-1 MNVSIKWLKEYVDFD
+1 MNVSVKWLKKYVDFD
-16 LSPEVLAERLLMLG
+16 LSPEALAERLLMLG

-47 VGKINTVTK
+47 VGRINSVQK

-61 KLVLCNVDVGSGT
+61 KLVLCNVDVGSGS
-74 DGQIICGA
+74 DAQIVCGA

-113 EESHGM
+113 EESSGM

-137 LPNDT
+137 LPEDT
-142 QIGISIVEALGLDD
+142 QIGAPIVETLSLDD

-181 VSTGNPLKLPEVNVQ
+181 VITGNPLKLPEIEVQ
-196 YSASAGIAIQD
+196 EEPVDIHN
-207 LTSVTIEAPDLCP
+207 LTSVTIEDPELCP

-226 IRGVKIA
+226 IRGIKIG
-233 PSPAWLQH
+233 PSPIWLQR
-241 RLKAVGVGTINNIVD
+241 RLEAIGVGTINNIVD

-269 HAFDYHQLTEN
+269 HAFDYHRLAEN
-280 RIIVRR
+280 RIVVRC
-286 AEPGETLQTIDAE
+286 AKSGETLKTIDAE
-299 EQELTPDMLV
+299 ERELTPDMLV
-309 IADAKTPVALAGVM
+309 IADAENPVALAGVM

-328 EITDETV
+328 EITDQTV

-360 EASHRFERGTDPEG
+360 EASHRFERGADPEG

-381 AAQLIA
+381 AAQLIV
-387 EIAGGEICSGIVDVY
+387 EIAGGELCSGIIDVY
-402 PGKSRLVEDSRYAER
+402 PGER
-417 DGINIKLR
+417 ETPNIKLR

-437 TPDGMRD
+437 ADDDIRG

-451 VVSDTFEV
+451 AVSDAFEV
-459 KIPTFRPD
+459 TVPTFRPD
-467 VSQEIDLVEEIARVY
+467 VEQEIDLVEEIARVY

-495 IPIPKVDS
+495 IPIPKVEP

-534 DRIRLAPTDP
+534 DRIRLSSTDP
-544 LRQAVRIA
+544 LRQAVQIA
-552 NPLSED
+552 NPLSVD

-566 LPSLLANAQHNRNH
+566 LPSLLANAQRNRNH
-580 QINDVQFFECSKVFL
+580 QINDVQFFECSKVFI
-595 PHGTDEYPNEPERV
+595 PNGTDEYPNEPEYV
-609 AGLIAGNLG
+609 AGMITGNLG
-618 AGVYGNPLCPA
+618 AGVYGDPFRPA
-629 DFFDIKGV
+629 DFFDIKGI
-637 VEGLLGRCDLSDYT
+637 VEGMLNRCGVSDYT
-651 VVQTDHT
+651 ITHT
-658 TFHPGRRAEI
+658 EHPAFHPGRRAEI
-668 RIKDKTLCV
+668 RVKDKTLCV
-677 FGEAHPEVLETY
+677 FGEAHPEVLENY
-689 DLPHKAYLFELDFD
+689 DLPNKAYLFELDFEQ
-703 KLVAVTEPTTQFEPI
+703 LVDVVELMKQFEPI

-724 NRDLAIVLDTDTP
+724 NRDLAIVLDADIP
-737 ASRPTEIIK
+737 ASRPIEIIESTD
-746 AVGGELVSSLHLFD
+746 GELVSSLHLFD
-760 VYVGEQVAEGKK
+760 VYTGEQVPEGKK
-772 SLAFAIEYRSPTE
+772 SLAFAIEYRSTTE
-785 TLTDEIVDRIHGRI
+785 TLTDEIVERVHGGI
-799 LEQLE
+799 LERLE
-804 RELGATLRS
+804 QELGATLRS

>member
-1 MNVSIKWLKEYVDFD
+1 MNVSIKWLKEYVGFD
-16 LSPEVLAERLLMLG
+16 LSPEALADRLLMLG

-47 VGKINTVTK
+47 VGRINTVEK

-61 KLVLCNVDVGSGT
+61 KLVLCNVEVGSGT
-74 DGQIICGA
+74 DAQIVCGA

-113 EESHGM
+113 EESSGM
-119 LCSEQE
+119 LCSQQE

-137 LPNDT
+137 LPEDT
-142 QIGISIVEALGLDD
+142 QIGAPIVEALGLDD

-181 VSTGNPLKLPEVNVQ
+181 VTTGNPLTLPEIDVQ
-196 YSASAGIAIQD
+196 EETVD
-207 LTSVTIEAPDLCP
+207 THNLTGVTIEDPALCP

-233 PSPAWLQH
+233 PSPVWLQR
-241 RLKAVGVGTINNIVD
+241 RLEAIGVGTINNIVD

-269 HAFDYHQLTEN
+269 HAFDYHRLTEN
-280 RIIVRR
+280 RIVVRR
-286 AEPGETLQTIDAE
+286 AKSGETLKTIDAE
-299 EQELTPDMLV
+299 ERELTPDMLV
-309 IADAKTPVALAGVM
+309 IADAKNPVALAGVM

-328 EITDETV
+328 EITDQTV

-360 EASHRFERGTDPEG
+360 EASHRFERGADPEG

-381 AAQLIA
+381 AAQLIV
-387 EIAGGEICSGIVDVY
+387 EIAGGEVCSGIIDVY
-402 PGKSRLVEDSRYAER
+402 PGKRAST
-417 DGINIKLR
+417 NIQLR

-437 TPDGMRD
+437 AHDDIRD

-451 VVSDTFEV
+451 AVSDAFEV
-459 KIPTFRPD
+459 TVPTFRPD
-467 VSQEIDLVEEIARVY
+467 VGQEIDLVEEIARVY

-495 IPIPKVDS
+495 IPIPKVEP
-503 KEDLRE
+503 KADLRE

-534 DRIRLAPTDP
+534 DRIRLSSTDP
-544 LRQAVRIA
+544 LRQAVQIA
-552 NPLSED
+552 NPLSAD

-566 LPSLLANAQHNRNH
+566 LPSLLANAQRNRNH
-580 QINDVQFFECSKVFL
+580 QINDVQFFECSKVFI
-595 PHGTDEYPNEPERV
+595 PNGTDEYPNEPERV
-609 AGLIAGNLG
+609 AGMITGNLG
-618 AGVYGNPLCPA
+618 AGVYGDPLRPA
-629 DFFDIKGV
+629 DFFDIKGI
-637 VEGLLGRCDLSDYT
+637 VEGMLDRCGLSDYT
-651 VVQTDHT
+651 VTHTDHPA
-658 TFHPGRRAEI
+658 FHPGRRAEI
-668 RIKDKTLCV
+668 CSEDRTLCV
-677 FGEAHPEVLETY
+677 FGEAHPEVLENY
-689 DLPHKAYLFELDFD
+689 DLPNKAYLFELDFE
-703 KLVAVTEPTTQFEPI
+703 KLVDVVEPLKQFEPI
-718 PIYPSV
+718 PIYPGV
-724 NRDLAIVLDTDTP
+724 NRDLAIVLDAEIP
-737 ASRPTEIIK
+737 ANRPIEIIEST
-746 AVGGELVSSLHLFD
+746 GGELVSSLHLFD
-760 VYVGEQVAEGKK
+760 VYTGEQVPEGKK
-772 SLAFAIEYRSPTE
+772 SLAFAIEYRSTTE
-785 TLTDEIVDRIHGRI
+785 TLTDEIVDRVHGGI
-799 LEQLE
+799 LERLE
-804 RELGATLRS
+804 QELGATLRS

>member
-16 LSPEVLAERLLMLG
+16 LSSETLAERLLMLG

-37 QLGEGLDRVV
+37 QRGEGLDRVV
-47 VGKINTVTK
+47 VGRINTVDK

-61 KLVLCNVDVGSGT
+61 KLVLCNVDVGAGT
-74 DGQIICGA
+74 DAQIVCGA

-89 VAPVALVGAQLPN
+89 VAPVALVGAELPN
-102 GLTIK
+102 GLIIK
-107 RAKIRG
+107 RARIRG
-113 EESHGM
+113 EESQGM

-125 LAISDEASGLME
+125 LAISEEASGLMA
-137 LPNDT
+137 LPDNM
-142 QIGISIVEALGLDD
+142 QIGAPIVEALGLDD
-156 VVLELEI
+156 VLLELEI

-181 VSTGNPLKLPEVNVQ
+181 VAVENPLRLPEVNVQ
-196 YSASAGIAIQD
+196 QGMTDIHN

-233 PSPAWLQH
+233 SSPTWLQR
-241 RLKAVGVGTINNIVD
+241 RLEAIGIGTINNIVD

-269 HAFDYHQLTEN
+269 HAFDYHRLTEN
-280 RIIVRR
+280 RIVVRR
-286 AEPGETLQTIDAE
+286 AEPGEKLKTIDAE
-299 EQELTPDMLV
+299 ERELTPDMLV
-309 IADAKTPVALAGVM
+309 IADAENPVALAGVM

-328 EITDETV
+328 EITDQTI
-335 DVLLESAYFHPPSIR
+335 DVLLESAYFYPPSIR
-350 KTSKALGMHT
+350 KTSKTLGMHT
-360 EASHRFERGTDPEG
+360 EASHRFERGADPEG

-387 EIAGGEICSGIVDVY
+387 EIAGGEICSGIVDAY
-402 PGKSRLVEDSRYAER
+402 PGKREAT
-417 DGINIKLR
+417 NIKLR
-425 PERVNFVLGTEI
+425 PERANFVLGTEI
-437 TPDGMRD
+437 SEDEMRD

-451 VVSDTFEV
+451 TVSDTFEV
-459 KIPTFRPD
+459 TVPSFRPD
-467 VSQEIDLVEEIARVY
+467 VGQEIDLVEEIARVY

-495 IPIPKVDS
+495 IPIPKVDP

-527 FYHPDVF
+527 FYHQDVF
-534 DRIRLAPTDP
+534 DRIRLESTDP
-544 LRQAVRIA
+544 LRQAVQIA
-552 NPLSED
+552 NPLTED

-566 LPSLLANAQHNRNH
+566 LPSLLANAQRNRNH
-580 QINDVQFFECSKVFL
+580 QINDVQFFECSKVFI
-595 PHGTDEYPNEPERV
+595 PNGTGEYPNEPERV
-609 AGLIAGNLG
+609 AGIIAGNLG
-618 AGVYGNPLCPA
+618 AGVYGDPLRPA

-637 VEGLLGRCDLSDYT
+637 VEGMLDRCGISDYT
-651 VVQTDHT
+651 IAHTDHP
-658 TFHPGRRAEI
+658 TFHPGRRAEV
-668 RIKDKTLCV
+668 RIEDKALCV
-677 FGEAHPEVLETY
+677 FGEAHPEVLENH
-689 DLPHKAYLFELDFD
+689 DLPHKAYLFELDFER
-703 KLVAVTEPTTQFEPI
+703 LVGVVEPTKQFETI

-724 NRDLAIVLDTDTP
+724 NRDLAIVLDAGTP

-746 AVGGELVSSLHLFD
+746 SAGGELVSALHLFD
-760 VYVGEQVAEGKK
+760 VYTGEQVPEGKK
-772 SLAFAIEYRSPTE
+772 SLAFAIEYRSAAE
-785 TLTDEIVDRIHGRI
+785 TLTDEIVDRVHGGI

-804 RELGATLRS
+804 QELGATLRS

>member
-16 LSPEVLAERLLMLG
+16 LSPEALADRLLMLG

-47 VGKINTVTK
+47 IGRINTMDK
-56 HPKAD
+56 HPQAD
-61 KLVLCNVDVGSGT
+61 KLVLCNVDIGSGA
-74 DGQIICGA
+74 DAQIVCGA

-89 VAPVALVGAQLPN
+89 VAPVALVGAELPN

-137 LPNDT
+137 LPDDT
-142 QIGISIVEALGLDD
+142 QIGAPIVEALGLDD

-181 VSTGNPLKLPEVNVQ
+181 VTTGNPLRLPEVSVQ
-196 YSASAGIAIQD
+196 QGTTDIHN
-207 LTSVTIEAPDLCP
+207 LTSVTIEDSDLCP

-226 IRGVKIA
+226 IRGVKIV
-233 PSPAWLQH
+233 PSPAWLQR
-241 RLKAVGVGTINNIVD
+241 RLETIGIGTINNIVD

-264 YGHPL
+264 CGHPL
-269 HAFDYHQLTEN
+269 HAFDYHRLGEN
-280 RIIVRR
+280 RIVVRR
-286 AEPGETLQTIDAE
+286 AKPGEKLKTIDAE
-299 EQELTPDMLV
+299 ERELTPDMLV
-309 IADAKTPVALAGVM
+309 IADAENPVALAGVM

-328 EITDETV
+328 EITDQTV

-360 EASHRFERGTDPEG
+360 EASHRFERGADPEG

-402 PGKSRLVEDSRYAER
+402 LGGREA
-417 DGINIKLR
+417 INIKLR

-437 TPDGMRD
+437 GEDEMRD

-451 VVSDTFEV
+451 TVSDTFEV
-459 KIPTFRPD
+459 TVPTFRPD

-495 IPIPKVDS
+495 IPIPQVDPR
-503 KEDLRE
+503 EDLRE

-534 DRIRLAPTDP
+534 DRIRLESTDP
-544 LRQAVRIA
+544 LRQAVQIA
-552 NPLSED
+552 NPLTED

-566 LPSLLANAQHNRNH
+566 LPSLLANAQRNRNH
-580 QINDVQFFECSKVFL
+580 QINDVQFFECSKVFI
-595 PHGTDEYPNEPERV
+595 PNGTGEYPNEPERV
-609 AGLIAGNLG
+609 AGIIAGNLG
-618 AGVYGNPLCPA
+618 AGVYGDPLRPA

-637 VEGLLGRCDLSDYT
+637 VEGMLARCGFSDYT
-651 VVQTDHT
+651 ITHTDHP

-668 RIKDKTLCV
+668 RIEDKVLCV
-677 FGEAHPEVLETY
+677 FGEAHPEVLENY
-689 DLPHKAYLFELDFD
+689 DLPHKAYLFELDFER
-703 KLVAVTEPTTQFEPI
+703 LIGVVEPMKQFEPI

-724 NRDLAIVLDTDTP
+724 NRDLAIVLDADIP

-746 AVGGELVSSLHLFD
+746 SAGGELVSGLHLFD
-760 VYVGEQVAEGKK
+760 VYTGEQVPEGKK
-772 SLAFAIEYRSPTE
+772 SLAFAIEYRSTTE
-785 TLTDEIVDRIHGRI
+785 TLTDEIVDRVHGGI
-799 LEQLE
+799 LDQLE
-804 RELGATLRS
+804 RELGATLRG

>member
-16 LSPEVLAERLLMLG
+16 LSPEALSERLLMLG

-47 VGKINTVTK
+47 VGKINTVAK

-74 DGQIICGA
+74 DAQIVCGA

-102 GLTIK
+102 GLTIR

-113 EESHGM
+113 EESQGM
-119 LCSEQE
+119 LCSERE

-137 LPNDT
+137 LPNGA
-142 QIGISIVEALGLDD
+142 QIGVPLVKALGLDD

-181 VSTGNPLKLPEVNVQ
+181 VTTGNSLRPPEVNVQ
-196 YSASAGIAIQD
+196 SGMADVQN
-207 LTSVTIEAPDLCP
+207 LTSVTIKDPDLCP

-226 IRGVKIA
+226 IQGVKIA
-233 PSPAWLQH
+233 PSPAWLQR
-241 RLKAVGVGTINNIVD
+241 RLEAIGVGPINNIVD

-280 RIIVRR
+280 RIVVRR
-286 AEPGETLQTIDAE
+286 AKSGEKLKTIDAE
-299 EQELTPDMLV
+299 ERELTPDMLV
-309 IADAKTPVALAGVM
+309 IADAESPVALAGVM

-328 EITDETV
+328 EITDQTV

-350 KTSKALGMHT
+350 KTSKALGLHT
-360 EASHRFERGTDPEG
+360 EASHRFERGADPEG

-387 EIAGGEICSGIVDVY
+387 ETAGGEICSGIVDVY
-402 PGKSRLVEDSRYAER
+402 PGKQEAID
-417 DGINIKLR
+417 IKLR

-437 TPDGMRD
+437 EADQMRD

-451 VVSDTFEV
+451 TVSDAFEV
-459 KIPTFRPD
+459 TVPTFRPD

-482 GFDNIPTTLPRGD
+482 GFDNIPITLPRGD
-495 IPIPKVDS
+495 IPIPQIDRT
-503 KEDLRE
+503 ENLRE

-534 DRIRLAPTDP
+534 DRIRLESTDP
-544 LRQAVRIA
+544 LRQAVQIA
-552 NPLSED
+552 NPLTED

-566 LPSLLANAQHNRNH
+566 LPSLLANAQRNRNH
-580 QINDVQFFECSKVFL
+580 QLNDVQFFECSKVFI
-595 PHGTDEYPNEPERV
+595 PNGTGEYPNEPERV
-609 AGLIAGNLG
+609 AGIIGGNLG
-618 AGVYGNPLCPA
+618 AGVYGDPFRPA
-629 DFFDIKGV
+629 DFFDIKGI
-637 VEGLLGRCDLSDYT
+637 VEGMLARCGFSDYT
-651 VVQTDHT
+651 IAHTDHP

-668 RIKDKTLCV
+668 HIEDKALCV
-677 FGEAHPEVLETY
+677 FGEAHPEVLENY
-689 DLPHKAYLFELDFD
+689 DLPHKAYLFELDFE
-703 KLVAVTEPTTQFEPI
+703 KLVGVVEPMKQFEPI

-724 NRDLAIVLDTDTP
+724 NRDLAIVLDADTP
-737 ASRPTEIIK
+737 ANRPTEIIK
-746 AVGGELVSSLHLFD
+746 STGGELVSGLHLFD
-760 VYVGEQVAEGKK
+760 VYTGEQVPQGKK
-772 SLAFAIEYRSPTE
+772 SLAFAIEYRSITE
-785 TLTDEIVDRIHGRI
+785 TLTDEIVDQVHGGI

>member
-1 MNVSIKWLKEYVDFD
+1 MNVSIKWLKEYVNFD

-47 VGKINTVTK
+47 VGRINTVNK
-56 HPKAD
+56 HPQAD
-61 KLVLCNVDVGSGT
+61 KLVLCNVNVGSGI
-74 DGQIICGA
+74 DAQIVCGA

-113 EESHGM
+113 EESQGM

-137 LPNDT
+137 LPDDT
-142 QIGISIVEALGLDD
+142 QIGAPIVEVLGLDD
-156 VVLELEI
+156 VMLELEI

-172 MIGVAREIS
+172 MIGVAREIG
-181 VSTGNPLKLPEVNVQ
+181 VTTGNPLRLPAVNVQ
-196 YSASAGIAIQD
+196 QGMTD
-207 LTSVTIEAPDLCP
+207 VHNLTSVTIEAPELCP

-241 RLKAVGVGTINNIVD
+241 RLQAIGVGAINNIVD

-280 RIIVRR
+280 RIVVRR
-286 AEPGETLQTIDAE
+286 AEPGEKLKTIDAE
-299 EQELTPDMLV
+299 KRELTPDMLV
-309 IADAKTPVALAGVM
+309 IADAQNPVALAGVM

-328 EITDETV
+328 EITDQTV
-335 DVLLESAYFHPPSIR
+335 DVLLESAYFDPPSIR

-360 EASHRFERGTDPEG
+360 EASHRFERGADPEG

-387 EIAGGEICSGIVDVY
+387 EIAGGEICSGIVDAY
-402 PGKSRLVEDSRYAER
+402 PGKHEA
-417 DGINIKLR
+417 INIKLR
-425 PERVNFVLGTEI
+425 PERANFILGTDI
-437 TPDGMRD
+437 DADDIRD

-451 VVSDTFEV
+451 TVSDTFEV
-459 KIPTFRPD
+459 IVPTFRPD
-467 VSQEIDLVEEIARVY
+467 VGQEIDLVEEIARVY

-495 IPIPKVDS
+495 IPIPKVDP
-503 KEDLRE
+503 KENLRE
-509 RVKTYLLQCG
+509 QVKTYLLQCG
-519 MMEAMNYA
+519 IMEAMNYA

-534 DRIRLAPTDP
+534 DRIRLESTDP
-544 LRQAVRIA
+544 LRQTVQIA

-566 LPSLLANAQHNRNH
+566 LPSLLANAQRNRNH
-580 QINDVQFFECSKVFL
+580 QINDVQFFECSKVFI
-595 PHGTDEYPNEPERV
+595 PNEGKEYPNEPERV
-609 AGLIAGNLG
+609 AGIIAGNLG
-618 AGVYGNPLCPA
+618 LGVYGDPLRPA

-637 VEGLLGRCDLSDYT
+637 VEGMLDQCGISDYT
-651 VVQTDHT
+651 IAHTDHPA
-658 TFHPGRRAEI
+658 FHPGRRAEI
-668 RIKDKTLCV
+668 RIEDKVLCV
-677 FGEAHPEVLETY
+677 FGEAHPEVLENY
-689 DLPHKAYLFELDFD
+689 DLPHKAYLFELDFER
-703 KLVAVTEPTTQFEPI
+703 LVGVVEPMKQFESI
-718 PIYPSV
+718 PVYPSV
-724 NRDLAIVLDTDTP
+724 NRDLAIVLDADTP
-737 ASRPTEIIK
+737 ASHPTEIIK
-746 AVGGELVSSLHLFD
+746 AAGGELVSALHLFD
-760 VYVGEQVAEGKK
+760 VYTGEQVPEGKK
-772 SLAFAIEYRSPTE
+772 SLAFAIEYRSTTE
-785 TLTDEIVDRIHGRI
+785 TLTDEIVDRVHGGI

-804 RELGATLRS
+804 QELGATLRS

>member
-1 MNVSIKWLKEYVDFD
+1 MNVSTKWLKEYVDFD
-16 LSPEVLAERLLMLG
+16 LSPEALADRLLMLG

-37 QLGEGLDRVV
+37 RLGEGLDRVV
-47 VGKINTVTK
+47 VGRINTVDK
-56 HPKAD
+56 HPQAD

-74 DGQIICGA
+74 DAQIVCGA

-113 EESHGM
+113 EESQGM
-119 LCSEQE
+119 LCSQQE
-125 LAISDEASGLME
+125 LDIADEASGLME
-137 LPNDT
+137 LPDDT
-142 QIGISIVEALGLDD
+142 QIGAPIVEALGLDD

-181 VSTGNPLKLPEVNVQ
+181 VTTGNLLRLPEVSVQ
-196 YSASAGIAIQD
+196 QGTTAIHN
-207 LTSVTIEAPDLCP
+207 LTSVTIEDSDLCP

-233 PSPAWLQH
+233 PSPAWLQR
-241 RLKAVGVGTINNIVD
+241 RLEAIGVGTINNIVD

-269 HAFDYHQLTEN
+269 HAFDYHRLTEN
-280 RIIVRR
+280 RIVVRR
-286 AEPGETLQTIDAE
+286 AKPGEKLKTIDAE
-299 EQELTPDMLV
+299 ERELTPDMLV
-309 IADAKTPVALAGVM
+309 IADAKNPVALAGVM

-328 EITDETV
+328 EITDQTV

-360 EASHRFERGTDPEG
+360 EASHRFERGADPES
-374 VIPAINR
+374 VIPALNR

-387 EIAGGEICSGIVDVY
+387 EIAGGEICSGIVDAY
-402 PGKSRLVEDSRYAER
+402 PGKREAV
-417 DGINIKLR
+417 NIKLR
-425 PERVNFVLGTEI
+425 PERANFVLGTDI
-437 TPDGMRD
+437 APDDMRD
-444 ILTRLGF
+444 LLTRLGF
-451 VVSDTFEV
+451 TVSDTFGV
-459 KIPTFRPD
+459 TVPTFRPD

-495 IPIPKVDS
+495 LPIPQLDP

-534 DRIRLAPTDP
+534 DHIRLESTDP
-544 LRQAVRIA
+544 LRQAVQIA
-552 NPLSED
+552 NPLTED

-566 LPSLLANAQHNRNH
+566 LPSLLANAQRNRNH
-580 QINDVQFFECSKVFL
+580 QINDVQFFECSKVFI
-595 PHGTDEYPNEPERV
+595 PNGTGEYPNEPERV
-609 AGLIAGNLG
+609 AGIIAGNLG
-618 AGVYGNPLCPA
+618 AGVYGDPFRPA

-637 VEGLLGRCDLSDYT
+637 VEGALDGCGVSDYT
-651 VVQTDHT
+651 ITHTDHP

-668 RIKDKTLCV
+668 RIEDKTLCV
-677 FGEAHPEVLETY
+677 FGEVHPEVLENY
-689 DLPHKAYLFELDFD
+689 DLPHKAYLFELDFER
-703 KLVAVTEPTTQFEPI
+703 LVGTVEPMKQFEPI

-724 NRDLAIVLDTDTP
+724 NRDLAIVLDADTP

-746 AVGGELVSSLHLFD
+746 SAGGELVSGLHLFD
-760 VYVGEQVAEGKK
+760 VYTGEQVPEGKK
-772 SLAFAIEYRSPTE
+772 SLAFAIEYRSRTE
-785 TLTDEIVDRIHGRI
+785 TLTDEIVDQVHGGI

>member
-1 MNVSIKWLKEYVDFD
+1 MNVSVKWLKEYVDFD
-16 LSPEVLAERLLMLG
+16 LSPKALSERLLMLG

-47 VGKINTVTK
+47 VGRINTVEK
-56 HPKAD
+56 HPQAD

-74 DGQIICGA
+74 DAQIVCGA

-113 EESHGM
+113 EESQGM

-125 LAISDEASGLME
+125 LAISDEASGLMV
-137 LPNDT
+137 LPDDT
-142 QIGISIVEALGLDD
+142 QIGAPLVEALGLND

-172 MIGVAREIS
+172 MIGVAREIG
-181 VSTGNPLKLPEVNVQ
+181 VTTGNPLRLPKVNAP
-196 YSASAGIAIQD
+196 SGTTDIHN

-226 IRGVKIA
+226 IQGVKIA
-233 PSPAWLQH
+233 PSPAWLQR
-241 RLKAVGVGTINNIVD
+241 RLEAIGVGTINNIVD

-280 RIIVRR
+280 RIVVRR
-286 AEPGETLQTIDAE
+286 AKPGEKLKTIDAE
-299 EQELTPDMLV
+299 ERELTPDMLV
-309 IADAKTPVALAGVM
+309 IADAENPVALAGVM

-328 EITDETV
+328 EITDQTV

-360 EASHRFERGTDPEG
+360 EASHRFERGADPEG
-374 VIPAINR
+374 VIPALNR
-381 AAQLIA
+381 AAHLIT

-402 PGKSRLVEDSRYAER
+402 PGKREA
-417 DGINIKLR
+417 INIKLR
-425 PERVNFVLGTEI
+425 PERANFVLGTEI
-437 TPDGMRD
+437 DADEMRN

-451 VVSDTFEV
+451 AVSDTFEV
-459 KIPTFRPD
+459 TAPTFRPD
-467 VSQEIDLVEEIARVY
+467 VGQEVDLIEEIARVY
-482 GFDNIPTTLPRGD
+482 GFGNIPTTLPRGD
-495 IPIPKVDS
+495 IPIPKVDL
-503 KEDLRE
+503 KENLRE
-509 RVKTYLLQCG
+509 HVKTYLLQYG

-527 FYHPDVF
+527 FYHPNVF
-534 DRIRLAPTDP
+534 DRIRLASTDP
-544 LRQAVRIA
+544 LRQAVQIA

-566 LPSLLANAQHNRNH
+566 IPSLLANAQHNRNH
-580 QINDVQFFECSKVFL
+580 QINDVQFFECSKVFI
-595 PHGTDEYPNEPERV
+595 PSETDEYPNEPERV
-609 AGLIAGNLG
+609 AGIIAGNLG
-618 AGVYGNPLCPA
+618 AGVYGDPLRPA

-637 VEGLLGRCDLSDYT
+637 VEGMLDQCGSSDYT
-651 VVQTDHT
+651 ITHTDHPA
-658 TFHPGRRAEI
+658 FHPGRRAEI
-668 RIKDKTLCV
+668 RIEDKALCV
-677 FGEAHPEVLETY
+677 FGEAHPEVLGNY

-703 KLVAVTEPTTQFEPI
+703 RLVNVVEPMKQFEPI

-724 NRDLAIVLDTDTP
+724 NRDLAIVLDADTP
-737 ASRPTEIIK
+737 ASHPTEIIK
-746 AVGGELVSSLHLFD
+746 AAGGELVSALHLFD
-760 VYVGEQVAEGKK
+760 VYTGEQVPEGKK
-772 SLAFAIEYRSPTE
+772 SLAFAIEYRSTTE
-785 TLTDEIVDRIHGRI
+785 TLTDEIVDRVHGGI

>member
-1 MNVSIKWLKEYVDFD
+1 MNVSVKWLKKYVDFD
-16 LSPEVLAERLLMLG
+16 LSPEALAERLLMLG

-47 VGKINTVTK
+47 VGRISTVEK
-56 HPKAD
+56 HPQAD
-61 KLVLCNVDVGSGT
+61 KLVLCNVNVGSGT
-74 DGQIICGA
+74 DTQIVCGA

-113 EESHGM
+113 EESQGM

-137 LPNDT
+137 LPDDT
-142 QIGISIVEALGLDD
+142 QIGAPLVEALGLND

-172 MIGVAREIS
+172 MIGVAREIG
-181 VSTGNPLKLPEVNVQ
+181 VTTGNPLRLPKVNVP
-196 YSASAGIAIQD
+196 SGTTDIHN

-226 IRGVKIA
+226 IQGVKIA
-233 PSPAWLQH
+233 PSPAWLQR
-241 RLKAVGVGTINNIVD
+241 RLETIGVGTINNIVD

-280 RIIVRR
+280 RIVVRR
-286 AEPGETLQTIDAE
+286 AKPGEKLKTIDAE
-299 EQELTPDMLV
+299 ERELTPDMLV
-309 IADAKTPVALAGVM
+309 IADAENPVALAGVM

-328 EITDETV
+328 EITDQTV

-350 KTSKALGMHT
+350 KTSKVLGMHT
-360 EASHRFERGTDPEG
+360 EASHRFERGADPAG
-374 VIPAINR
+374 VIPALNR
-381 AAQLIA
+381 AAHLIT

-402 PGKSRLVEDSRYAER
+402 PGKREA
-417 DGINIKLR
+417 INIKLR
-425 PERVNFVLGTEI
+425 PERANFVLGTEI
-437 TPDGMRD
+437 DADDIRD

-451 VVSDTFEV
+451 IVSDAFEV
-459 KIPTFRPD
+459 TAPTFRPD
-467 VSQEIDLVEEIARVY
+467 VGQEVDLIEEIARVY

-495 IPIPKVDS
+495 IPIPKVDL
-503 KEDLRE
+503 KENLRE
-509 RVKTYLLQCG
+509 HVKTYLLQYG

-534 DRIRLAPTDP
+534 DRIRLALTDP
-544 LRQAVRIA
+544 LRQAVQIA

-566 LPSLLANAQHNRNH
+566 IPSLLANAQYNRNH
-580 QINDVQFFECSKVFL
+580 QINDVQFFECSKVFI
-595 PHGTDEYPNEPERV
+595 PSETDEYPNEPERV
-609 AGLIAGNLG
+609 AGIIAGNLG
-618 AGVYGNPLCPA
+618 AGVYGDPLRPA

-637 VEGLLGRCDLSDYT
+637 VEGMLDQCGSSDYT
-651 VVQTDHT
+651 ITHTDHPA
-658 TFHPGRRAEI
+658 FHPGRRAEI
-668 RIKDKTLCV
+668 RIEDKALCV
-677 FGEAHPEVLETY
+677 FGEAHPEVLGNY

-703 KLVAVTEPTTQFEPI
+703 RLVNVVEPMKQFEPI

-724 NRDLAIVLDTDTP
+724 NRDLAIVLDADTP
-737 ASRPTEIIK
+737 ASHPTEIIK
-746 AVGGELVSSLHLFD
+746 AAGGELVSALHLFD
-760 VYVGEQVAEGKK
+760 VYTGEQVPEGKK
-772 SLAFAIEYRSPTE
+772 SLAFAIEYRSTTE
-785 TLTDEIVDRIHGRI
+785 TLTDEVVDRVHGGI

>member
-16 LSPEVLAERLLMLG
+16 LSPEALAERLLMLG

-47 VGKINTVTK
+47 VGRINTVDK
-56 HPKAD
+56 HPQAD
-61 KLVLCNVDVGSGT
+61 KLVLCNVNVGSGIDT
-74 DGQIICGA
+74 QIVCGA

-113 EESHGM
+113 EESQGM

-137 LPNDT
+137 LPDDT
-142 QIGISIVEALGLDD
+142 QIGAPIVEVLGLDD
-156 VVLELEI
+156 VMLELEI

-172 MIGVAREIS
+172 MIGVAREIG
-181 VSTGNPLKLPEVNVQ
+181 VTTGNPLRLPEVNVQ
-196 YSASAGIAIQD
+196 QGMTD
-207 LTSVTIEAPDLCP
+207 VHNLTNVTIEAPDLCP

-241 RLKAVGVGTINNIVD
+241 RLQAIGVGTINNIVD

-280 RIIVRR
+280 RIVVRR
-286 AEPGETLQTIDAE
+286 AKPGEKLKTIDAE
-299 EQELTPDMLV
+299 ERELTSDMLV
-309 IADAKTPVALAGVM
+309 IADAQNPVALAGVM

-328 EITDETV
+328 EITNQTI
-335 DVLLESAYFHPPSIR
+335 DVLLESAYFDPPSIR

-360 EASHRFERGTDPEG
+360 EASHRFERGADPEG

-387 EIAGGEICSGIVDVY
+387 EIAGGEICSGIVDAY
-402 PGKSRLVEDSRYAER
+402 PGKREA
-417 DGINIKLR
+417 INIKLR
-425 PERVNFVLGTEI
+425 PERANFVLGTEI
-437 TPDGMRD
+437 DAADIRD

-451 VVSDTFEV
+451 IVSDTFEV
-459 KIPTFRPD
+459 TAPTFRPD
-467 VSQEIDLVEEIARVY
+467 VGQEIDLVEEIARVY

-495 IPIPKVDS
+495 IPIPKIDP
-503 KEDLRE
+503 KENLRE
-509 RVKTYLLQCG
+509 QVKTYLLQCG
-519 MMEAMNYA
+519 IMEAMNYA

-534 DRIRLAPTDP
+534 DRIRLESTHP
-544 LRQAVRIA
+544 LRQAVQIA

-580 QINDVQFFECSKVFL
+580 QINDVQFFEYSKVFI
-595 PHGTDEYPNEPERV
+595 PNEGSEYPNEPERV
-609 AGLIAGNLG
+609 AGIIAGNLG
-618 AGVYGNPLCPA
+618 AGVYGDPLHPA

-637 VEGLLGRCDLSDYT
+637 VEGMLDRCGISDYT
-651 VVQTDHT
+651 IAHTDHPA
-658 TFHPGRRAEI
+658 FHPGRRAEI
-668 RIKDKTLCV
+668 RIEDKVLCV
-677 FGEAHPEVLETY
+677 FGEAHPEVLENY
-689 DLPHKAYLFELDFD
+689 DLPHKAYLFELDFER
-703 KLVAVTEPTTQFEPI
+703 LVGVAQPMQQFESI
-718 PIYPSV
+718 PVYPSV
-724 NRDLAIVLDTDTP
+724 NRDLAIVLDADTP
-737 ASRPTEIIK
+737 ASHPTEIIK
-746 AVGGELVSSLHLFD
+746 AAGGELVSALHLFD
-760 VYVGEQVAEGKK
+760 VYTGEQVPEGKK
-772 SLAFAIEYRSPTE
+772 SLAFAIEYRSTTE
-785 TLTDEIVDRIHGRI
+785 TLTDEIVDRVHGGI

-804 RELGATLRS
+804 QELGATLRS

>member
-16 LSPEVLAERLLMLG
+16 LSPEALAERLLMLG

-37 QLGEGLDRVV
+37 RLGEGLDRVV
-47 VGKINTVTK
+47 VGRINTVDK
-56 HPKAD
+56 HPQAD
-61 KLVLCNVDVGSGT
+61 KLVLCNVDVGSGADT
-74 DGQIICGA
+74 QIVCGA

-89 VAPVALVGAQLPN
+89 VAPVALIGAQLPN

-113 EESHGM
+113 EESQGM

-125 LAISDEASGLME
+125 LAISDEVSGLME
-137 LPNDT
+137 LPDDTPIGT
-142 QIGISIVEALGLDD
+142 QIVDALGLDD

-181 VSTGNPLKLPEVNVQ
+181 VVKGNPLSLPEVNVRQ
-196 YSASAGIAIQD
+196 GTTEIHN
-207 LTSVTIEAPDLCP
+207 LTSVTIEAADLCP

-226 IRGVKIA
+226 IQGVKIA
-233 PSPAWLQH
+233 PSPAWLQR
-241 RLKAVGVGTINNIVD
+241 RLEAIGVGTINNIVD

-269 HAFDYHQLTEN
+269 HAFDYHRLTEN
-280 RIIVRR
+280 RIVVRR
-286 AEPGETLQTIDAE
+286 AEPGEKLKTIDAE
-299 EQELTPDMLV
+299 ERELTPDMLV
-309 IADAKTPVALAGVM
+309 IADAETPVALAGVM

-328 EITDETV
+328 EITDQTV

-360 EASHRFERGTDPEG
+360 EASHRFERGADPEG

-387 EIAGGEICSGIVDVY
+387 EIAGGEISSGIVDAY
-402 PGKSRLVEDSRYAER
+402 PGRQEA
-417 DGINIKLR
+417 INIEFR
-425 PERVNFVLGTEI
+425 PERANFVLGTDI
-437 TPDGMRD
+437 APDDMRD

-451 VVSDTFEV
+451 TVSDTFEV
-459 KIPTFRPD
+459 TAPTFRPD
-467 VSQEIDLVEEIARVY
+467 VSQEIDIVEEIARVY
-482 GFDNIPTTLPRGD
+482 GFDNIPTMLPRGD
-495 IPIPKVDS
+495 IPIPQVDP

-534 DRIRLAPTDP
+534 DRIRLEATDP
-544 LRQAVRIA
+544 LRQAVQIA
-552 NPLSED
+552 NPLTED

-566 LPSLLANAQHNRNH
+566 LPSLLANAQRNRNH
-580 QINDVQFFECSKVFL
+580 QINDVQFFECSKVFI
-595 PHGTDEYPNEPERV
+595 PNGTEEYPNEPERV
-609 AGLIAGNLG
+609 AGIIAGNLG
-618 AGVYGNPLCPA
+618 AGVYGDPLRPA

-637 VEGLLGRCDLSDYT
+637 VEGLLDQCGFSDYT
-651 VVQTDHT
+651 ITHTDHPV
-658 TFHPGRRAEI
+658 FHPGRRAEI
-668 RIKDKTLCV
+668 RIEDKALCV
-677 FGEAHPEVLETY
+677 FGEAHPEVLENY
-689 DLPHKAYLFELDFD
+689 DLPHKAYLFELDFER
-703 KLVAVTEPTTQFEPI
+703 LVEAVEPMKQFEPI

-724 NRDLAIVLDTDTP
+724 NRDLAIVLDADTP

-746 AVGGELVSSLHLFD
+746 SAGDELVFGLHLFD
-760 VYVGEQVAEGKK
+760 VYTGEQVPEGKK
-772 SLAFAIEYRSPTE
+772 SLAFAIEYRSITE

-799 LEQLE
+799 LDQLE

>member
-1 MNVSIKWLKEYVDFD
+1 MNVSVKWLKEYVDFD
-16 LSPEVLAERLLMLG
+16 LSPEALAERLLMLG

-47 VGKINTVTK
+47 VGRISTVEK
-56 HPKAD
+56 HPQAD

-74 DGQIICGA
+74 DTQIVCGA

-113 EESHGM
+113 EESQGM

-125 LAISDEASGLME
+125 LAISDEASGLMK
-137 LPNDT
+137 LPDDT
-142 QIGISIVEALGLDD
+142 QIGAPLVEALGLND

-172 MIGVAREIS
+172 MIGVAREIG
-181 VSTGNPLKLPEVNVQ
+181 VTTGNPLRLPKVNVP
-196 YSASAGIAIQD
+196 SGTTDIHN

-226 IRGVKIA
+226 IQGVKIA
-233 PSPAWLQH
+233 PSPAWLQR
-241 RLKAVGVGTINNIVD
+241 RLETIGVGTINNIVD

-280 RIIVRR
+280 RIVVRR
-286 AEPGETLQTIDAE
+286 AKPGEKLKTIDAE
-299 EQELTPDMLV
+299 ERELTPDMLV
-309 IADAKTPVALAGVM
+309 IADAENPVALAGVM

-328 EITDETV
+328 EITDQTV

-350 KTSKALGMHT
+350 KTSKVLGMHT
-360 EASHRFERGTDPEG
+360 EASHRFERGADPEG
-374 VIPAINR
+374 VIPALNR
-381 AAQLIA
+381 AAHLIT

-402 PGKSRLVEDSRYAER
+402 PGKREA
-417 DGINIKLR
+417 INIKLR
-425 PERVNFVLGTEI
+425 PERANFVLGTEI
-437 TPDGMRD
+437 DTDEMRN

-459 KIPTFRPD
+459 TAPTFRPD
-467 VSQEIDLVEEIARVY
+467 VAQEVDLIEEIARVY

-495 IPIPKVDS
+495 IPIPKVDL
-503 KEDLRE
+503 KENLRE
-509 RVKTYLLQCG
+509 HVKTYLLQCG

-534 DRIRLAPTDP
+534 DRIRLASTDP
-544 LRQAVRIA
+544 LRQAVQIA

-566 LPSLLANAQHNRNH
+566 IPSLLANAQHNRNH
-580 QINDVQFFECSKVFL
+580 QINDVQFFECSKVFI
-595 PHGTDEYPNEPERV
+595 PSETDEYPNEPERV
-609 AGLIAGNLG
+609 AGIIAGNLG
-618 AGVYGNPLCPA
+618 AGVYGDPLRPA

-637 VEGLLGRCDLSDYT
+637 VEGMLDRCGSSDYT
-651 VVQTDHT
+651 ITHTDHPA
-658 TFHPGRRAEI
+658 FHPGRRAEI
-668 RIKDKTLCV
+668 RIEDKALCV
-677 FGEAHPEVLETY
+677 FGEAHPEVLENY

-703 KLVAVTEPTTQFEPI
+703 RLIDVVEPMKQFEPI

-724 NRDLAIVLDTDTP
+724 NRDLAIVLDADTP
-737 ASRPTEIIK
+737 ASHPTEIIK
-746 AVGGELVSSLHLFD
+746 AAGGELVSALHLFD
-760 VYVGEQVAEGKK
+760 VYTGEQVPEGKK
-772 SLAFAIEYRSPTE
+772 SLAFAIEYRSTTE
-785 TLTDEIVDRIHGRI
+785 TLTDEVVDRVHGGI

>member
-1 MNVSIKWLKEYVDFD
+1 MNVTIKWLKEYVDFD
-16 LSPEVLAERLLMLG
+16 LSPEALADRLLMLG

-37 QLGEGLDRVV
+37 RLGEGLDRVV
-47 VGKINTVTK
+47 VGRINTVDK
-56 HPKAD
+56 HPQAD

-74 DGQIICGA
+74 DTQIVCGA

-102 GLTIK
+102 GLTIR

-113 EESHGM
+113 EESQGM

-125 LAISDEASGLME
+125 LNISDEASGLME
-137 LPNDT
+137 LPGDT
-142 QIGISIVEALGLDD
+142 QIGTPIVEALGLDD

-181 VSTGNPLKLPEVNVQ
+181 VVTGNPLRLPEIN
-196 YSASAGIAIQD
+196 IQSGMAD
-207 LTSVTIEAPDLCP
+207 TQNLTSVTIKDPDLCP

-233 PSPAWLQH
+233 PSPTWLQR
-241 RLKAVGVGTINNIVD
+241 RLETIGIGTINNIVD

-269 HAFDYHQLTEN
+269 HAFDYHRLTEN
-280 RIIVRR
+280 RIVVRR
-286 AEPGETLQTIDAE
+286 AKSNEKLKTIDAE
-299 EQELTPDMLV
+299 ERELTPDMLV
-309 IADAKTPVALAGVM
+309 IADAENPVALAGVM

-328 EITDETV
+328 EITDQTV
-335 DVLLESAYFHPPSIR
+335 DVLLESAYFYPPSIR

-360 EASHRFERGTDPEG
+360 EASHRFERGADPEG

-387 EIAGGEICSGIVDVY
+387 ETTGGEICSGIVDVY
-402 PGKSRLVEDSRYAER
+402 PGKQEAID
-417 DGINIKLR
+417 IKLR

-437 TPDGMRD
+437 EADQMRD

-451 VVSDTFEV
+451 TVSDAFEV
-459 KIPTFRPD
+459 TVPTFRPD

-495 IPIPKVDS
+495 IPIPQVAP

-534 DRIRLAPTDP
+534 DRIRLESTDP
-544 LRQAVRIA
+544 LRQVVHIA

-566 LPSLLANAQHNRNH
+566 LPSLLANAQRNRNH
-580 QINDVQFFECSKVFL
+580 QINDVQFFECSKVFI
-595 PHGTDEYPNEPERV
+595 PNGTGEYPNEPERV
-609 AGLIAGNLG
+609 AGIIAGNLG
-618 AGVYGNPLCPA
+618 AGVYGDPLRPV
-629 DFFDIKGV
+629 DFFDIKG
-637 VEGLLGRCDLSDYT
+637 SS
-651 VVQTDHT
+651 
-658 TFHPGRRAEI
+658 
-668 RIKDKTLCV
+668 
-677 FGEAHPEVLETY
+677 
-689 DLPHKAYLFELDFD
+689 KAC
-703 KLVAVTEPTTQFEPI
+703 
-718 PIYPSV
+718 
-724 NRDLAIVLDTDTP
+724 
-737 ASRPTEIIK
+737 
-746 AVGGELVSSLHLFD
+746 
-760 VYVGEQVAEGKK
+760 
-772 SLAFAIEYRSPTE
+772 
-785 TLTDEIVDRIHGRI
+785 
-799 LEQLE
+799 
-804 RELGATLRS
+804 

>member
-37 QLGEGLDRVV
+37 QLGEGLARVV
-47 VGKINTVTK
+47 VGRINTVEK

-74 DGQIICGA
+74 DAQIVCGA

-89 VAPVALVGAQLPN
+89 VAPVALVGAELPN

-113 EESHGM
+113 EESYGM

-137 LPNDT
+137 LPDDT
-142 QIGISIVEALGLDD
+142 QIGASIVEALGLDD

-172 MIGVAREIS
+172 MIGVSREIS
-181 VSTGNPLKLPEVNVQ
+181 VTTGNLLKLPEVSVQ
-196 YSASAGIAIQD
+196 GGTADTQD

-226 IRGVKIA
+226 IRGVKIG
-233 PSPAWLQH
+233 PSPTWLQR
-241 RLKAVGVGTINNIVD
+241 RLETIGVGTINNIVD

-269 HAFDYHQLTEN
+269 HAFDYHRLSEN
-280 RIIVRR
+280 RIVVRR
-286 AEPGETLQTIDAE
+286 AEPGEKLKTIDAE
-299 EQELTPDMLV
+299 ERELKPDMLV
-309 IADAKTPVALAGVM
+309 IADAKNPVALAGVM

-335 DVLLESAYFHPPSIR
+335 DVLLESAYFDPPSIR

-360 EASHRFERGTDPEG
+360 EASHRFERGADPEG
-374 VIPAINR
+374 VIPAIDR
-381 AAQLIA
+381 AAQLIV
-387 EIAGGEICSGIVDVY
+387 ETAGGEICSGIVDVY
-402 PGKSRLVEDSRYAER
+402 PGKRNA
-417 DGINIKLR
+417 INIKLR
-425 PERVNFVLGTEI
+425 PERANFVLGTEI
-437 TPDGMRD
+437 EHDEIRN

-451 VVSDTFEV
+451 AVSDTFEV
-459 KIPTFRPD
+459 TVPTFRPD
-467 VSQEIDLVEEIARVY
+467 VRQEIDLVEEIARVY

-495 IPIPKVDS
+495 IPIPKVEP
-503 KEDLRE
+503 KEGLRE
-509 RVKTYLLQCG
+509 HVKAYLLQCG
-519 MMEAMNYA
+519 LMEAMNYA

-534 DRIRLAPTDP
+534 DRIRLALTDP
-544 LRQAVRIA
+544 LRQTVQIA

-566 LPSLLANAQHNRNH
+566 LPSLLANAQRNRNH
-580 QINDVQFFECSKVFL
+580 QISDVQFFECSKVFI
-595 PHGTDEYPNEPERV
+595 PNETGESPNEPERV
-609 AGLIAGNLG
+609 AGIISGNLG
-618 AGVYGNPLCPA
+618 AGVYGDPLRPA

-637 VEGLLGRCDLSDYT
+637 VEGLLDRCGLSDYT
-651 VVQTDHT
+651 ITQTDHP

-668 RIKDKTLCV
+668 RIGDNTLCV
-677 FGEAHPEVLETY
+677 FGETHPEVLETY
-689 DLPHKAYLFELDFD
+689 DFPHKAYLFELDFER
-703 KLVAVTEPTTQFEPI
+703 LVAVVEPTKQFEPI

-724 NRDLAIVLDTDTP
+724 NRDLAIVLDADTP

-746 AVGGELVSSLHLFD
+746 SAGGELVSSLHLFD
-760 VYVGEQVAEGKK
+760 VYAGEQVPDGKK
-772 SLAFAIEYRSPTE
+772 SLAFAIEYRSTTE
-785 TLTDEIVDRIHGRI
+785 TLTDEIVDRVHGGI

>member
-1 MNVSIKWLKEYVDFD
+1 MNVSIKWLKEYVDFE
-16 LSPEVLAERLLMLG
+16 LSPEALAEHLLMLG

-47 VGKINTVTK
+47 VGRINTVGR

-74 DGQIICGA
+74 DAQIVCGA

-102 GLTIK
+102 GLMIK

-113 EESHGM
+113 EESQGM

-137 LPNDT
+137 LPDDT
-142 QIGISIVEALGLDD
+142 QIGAPLVEALGLDD
-156 VVLELEI
+156 IVLELEI

-181 VSTGNPLKLPEVNVQ
+181 VTTGNPLKLPEVSVQ
-196 YSASAGIAIQD
+196 SGMADIHN

-226 IRGVKIA
+226 IRGIKIA
-233 PSPAWLQH
+233 PSPAWLQR
-241 RLKAVGVGTINNIVD
+241 RLEAIGVGTINNIVD

-264 YGHPL
+264 YRHPL
-269 HAFDYHQLTEN
+269 HAFDCHRLAEN
-280 RIIVRR
+280 RIVVRR
-286 AEPGETLQTIDAE
+286 AKPGETLKTIDAE
-299 EQELTPDMLV
+299 ERELTPDMLV
-309 IADAKTPVALAGVM
+309 IADAENPVALAGVM
-323 GGFDS
+323 GGFNS
-328 EITDETV
+328 EITDQTV

-360 EASHRFERGTDPEG
+360 EASHRFERGADPEG

-387 EIAGGEICSGIVDVY
+387 EIAGGEICAGIIDVY
-402 PGKSRLVEDSRYAER
+402 PGKREA
-417 DGINIKLR
+417 INIKLR

-437 TPDGMRD
+437 TPDEMRD

-451 VVSDTFEV
+451 VVSDAFEV
-459 KIPTFRPD
+459 TVPTFRPD
-467 VSQEIDLVEEIARVY
+467 VEQEIDLVEEIARVY

-495 IPIPKVDS
+495 IPIPKADP
-503 KEDLRE
+503 KENLRE
-509 RVKTYLLQCG
+509 GVKTYLLQSG

-534 DRIRLAPTDP
+534 DRIRLASTDP
-544 LRQAVRIA
+544 LRQAIPIV

-558 QSIMRTTL
+558 QSLMRTTL
-566 LPSLLANAQHNRNH
+566 LPSLLANTQRNRNH
-580 QINDVQFFECSKVFL
+580 QINDVQFFECSKVFI
-595 PHGTDEYPNEPERV
+595 PNETGEYPNEPERV
-609 AGLIAGNLG
+609 AGIIAGNLG
-618 AGVYGNPLCPA
+618 AGVYGNPLRPA

-637 VEGLLGRCDLSDYT
+637 VEGLLDRCGISDYT
-651 VVQTDHT
+651 ITRTDYPA
-658 TFHPGRRAEI
+658 FHPGRRAEI
-668 RIKDKTLCV
+668 RIEDKTLCV
-677 FGEAHPEVLETY
+677 FGEAHPEVLGNY
-689 DLPHKAYLFELDFD
+689 DLPHKAYLFELDFEQ
-703 KLVAVTEPTTQFEPI
+703 LVNVVETTKQFEPI

-724 NRDLAIVLDTDTP
+724 NRDLAIVLDADTS

-746 AVGGELVSSLHLFD
+746 SAGGELISSLHLFD
-760 VYVGEQVAEGKK
+760 VYTGEQVPEGKK
-772 SLAFAIEYRSPTE
+772 SLAFAIEYRSTTE
-785 TLTDEIVDRIHGRI
+785 TLTDEIVDRVHGGI